1 MRKGLFRQQALRYQR
16 SPIEGTLLMTPK
28 PAYVWFTFFLIFW
41 LLAIGV
47 FLSTSSYAR
56 KTTVSGWLSPS
67 EGVEKI
73 YAEPRK
79 GRVSAVFVEEG
90 QQVQQ
95 GNALLSI
102 DYGVQHTQGKSIEG
116 KQQEELDKKLS
127 RLSESLRL
135 RTQQFSRE
143 NAQLVQALEHANTDK
158 RALSSLS
165 DLAYQGYQLA
175 SHQLEA
181 QTALIAS
188 ASISRAEYQQ
198 AKLAVIQAKQQW
210 QQAIREVKLKQADI
224 HRLEYQLA
232 ELPQAYSRDIVVIE
246 NQISDLNSQRLT
258 LTKAASHT
266 LYASR
271 DGVVSA
277 LQAYPGLNI
286 QQGYP
291 LLSITPLYA
300 QIEATLLVPVSAA
313 GFIEEGQALAI
324 RYDAFPHQKFGIQEG
339 SILSVSQALV
349 LPGEWSHAP
358 VPMKEP
364 AYLVKAAIARST
376 IEAYGR
382 SVPLRTGMTF
392 SADVSL
398 SQRSL
403 LEWLL
408 EPVYSITGRL

>member
-232 ELPQAYSRDIVVIE
+232 ELPQA
-246 NQISDLNSQRLT
+246 
-258 LTKAASHT
+258 
-266 LYASR
+266 
-271 DGVVSA
+271 
-277 LQAYPGLNI
+277 
-286 QQGYP
+286 
-291 LLSITPLYA
+291 
-300 QIEATLLVPVSAA
+300 
-313 GFIEEGQALAI
+313 
-324 RYDAFPHQKFGIQEG
+324 
-339 SILSVSQALV
+339 
-349 LPGEWSHAP
+349 
-358 VPMKEP
+358 
-364 AYLVKAAIARST
+364 
-376 IEAYGR
+376 
-382 SVPLRTGMTF
+382 
-392 SADVSL
+392 
-398 SQRSL
+398 
-403 LEWLL
+403 
-408 EPVYSITGRL
+408 